1 MTWTGLIGIP
11 TAAVLALL
19 LKEKYQDYQQEK
31 MTADIR
37 QFFSQKGDIE
47 LVYFDVPQP
56 QSKERNGGL
65 VMSDGRQYSFTY
77 QKGAIIYQE
86 EKMIES
92 KSYEEL
98 AQIIEKPEKIVL
110 FFTADWCP
118 DCQFIYPVMPEI
130 EAENADFTFVRV
142 NRDNFMEV
150 AQEWNI
156 FGIPSFV
163 VLENGKEIGRLVNK
177 LRKTKAE
184 INDFLARL

>member
-1 MTWTGLIGIP
+1 
-11 TAAVLALL
+11 
-19 LKEKYQDYQQEK
+19 
-31 MTADIR
+31 
-37 QFFSQKGDIE
+37 
-47 LVYFDVPQP
+47 
-56 QSKERNGGL
+56 
-65 VMSDGRQYSFTY
+65 
-77 QKGAIIYQE
+77 
-86 EKMIES
+86 MIEP

-118 DCQFIYPVMPEI
+118 DCQLIYPVMPEI

>member
-1 MTWTGLIGIP
+1 
-11 TAAVLALL
+11 
-19 LKEKYQDYQQEK
+19 
-31 MTADIR
+31 
-37 QFFSQKGDIE
+37 
-47 LVYFDVPQP
+47 
-56 QSKERNGGL
+56 
-65 VMSDGRQYSFTY
+65 
-77 QKGAIIYQE
+77 
-86 EKMIES
+86 MIEP

-130 EAENADFTFVRV
+130 EAENSDFTFIRV

>member
-1 MTWTGLIGIP
+1 
-11 TAAVLALL
+11 
-19 LKEKYQDYQQEK
+19 
-31 MTADIR
+31 
-37 QFFSQKGDIE
+37 
-47 LVYFDVPQP
+47 
-56 QSKERNGGL
+56 
-65 VMSDGRQYSFTY
+65 
-77 QKGAIIYQE
+77 
-86 EKMIES
+86 MIEP

-98 AQIIEKPEKIVL
+98 AQIIEKPEKMVL

>member
-1 MTWTGLIGIP
+1 
-11 TAAVLALL
+11 
-19 LKEKYQDYQQEK
+19 
-31 MTADIR
+31 
-37 QFFSQKGDIE
+37 
-47 LVYFDVPQP
+47 
-56 QSKERNGGL
+56 
-65 VMSDGRQYSFTY
+65 
-77 QKGAIIYQE
+77 
-86 EKMIES
+86 MIEP

-130 EAENADFTFVRV
+130 EAENADFTFVRI

>member
-1 MTWTGLIGIP
+1 
-11 TAAVLALL
+11 
-19 LKEKYQDYQQEK
+19 
-31 MTADIR
+31 
-37 QFFSQKGDIE
+37 
-47 LVYFDVPQP
+47 
-56 QSKERNGGL
+56 
-65 VMSDGRQYSFTY
+65 
-77 QKGAIIYQE
+77 
-86 EKMIES
+86 MIEP

-118 DCQFIYPVMPEI
+118 DCQFIYPVMLEI
-130 EAENADFTFVRV
+130 EAENADFTFIRV

>member
-1 MTWTGLIGIP
+1 
-11 TAAVLALL
+11 
-19 LKEKYQDYQQEK
+19 
-31 MTADIR
+31 
-37 QFFSQKGDIE
+37 
-47 LVYFDVPQP
+47 
-56 QSKERNGGL
+56 
-65 VMSDGRQYSFTY
+65 
-77 QKGAIIYQE
+77 
-86 EKMIES
+86 MIEP
-92 KSYEEL
+92 KSYEKL

-130 EAENADFTFVRV
+130 EAENADFTFIRV

>member
-1 MTWTGLIGIP
+1 MNQRVTKNWH
-11 TAAVLALL
+11 
-19 LKEKYQDYQQEK
+19 K
-31 MTADIR
+31 
-37 QFFSQKGDIE
+37 S
-47 LVYFDVPQP
+47 
-56 QSKERNGGL
+56 SRNP
-65 VMSDGRQYSFTY
+65 
-77 QKGAIIYQE
+77 K
-86 EKMIES
+86 
-92 KSYEEL
+92 
-98 AQIIEKPEKIVL
+98 KIVL

-130 EAENADFTFVRV
+130 EAENADFTFIRV

>member
-1 MTWTGLIGIP
+1 
-11 TAAVLALL
+11 
-19 LKEKYQDYQQEK
+19 
-31 MTADIR
+31 
-37 QFFSQKGDIE
+37 
-47 LVYFDVPQP
+47 
-56 QSKERNGGL
+56 
-65 VMSDGRQYSFTY
+65 
-77 QKGAIIYQE
+77 
-86 EKMIES
+86 MIEP

-130 EAENADFTFVRV
+130 EAENAYFTFVRV

>member
-1 MTWTGLIGIP
+1 
-11 TAAVLALL
+11 
-19 LKEKYQDYQQEK
+19 
-31 MTADIR
+31 
-37 QFFSQKGDIE
+37 
-47 LVYFDVPQP
+47 
-56 QSKERNGGL
+56 
-65 VMSDGRQYSFTY
+65 
-77 QKGAIIYQE
+77 
-86 EKMIES
+86 MIEP

-150 AQEWNI
+150 VQEWNI

>member
-1 MTWTGLIGIP
+1 
-11 TAAVLALL
+11 
-19 LKEKYQDYQQEK
+19 
-31 MTADIR
+31 
-37 QFFSQKGDIE
+37 
-47 LVYFDVPQP
+47 
-56 QSKERNGGL
+56 
-65 VMSDGRQYSFTY
+65 
-77 QKGAIIYQE
+77 
-86 EKMIES
+86 MIEP

-130 EAENADFTFVRV
+130 EVENADFTFVRV

-156 FGIPSFV
+156 FGIPSSV

>member
-1 MTWTGLIGIP
+1 
-11 TAAVLALL
+11 
-19 LKEKYQDYQQEK
+19 
-31 MTADIR
+31 
-37 QFFSQKGDIE
+37 
-47 LVYFDVPQP
+47 
-56 QSKERNGGL
+56 
-65 VMSDGRQYSFTY
+65 
-77 QKGAIIYQE
+77 
-86 EKMIES
+86 MIEP

-184 INDFLARL
+184 INDFLVRL

>member
-1 MTWTGLIGIP
+1 
-11 TAAVLALL
+11 
-19 LKEKYQDYQQEK
+19 
-31 MTADIR
+31 
-37 QFFSQKGDIE
+37 
-47 LVYFDVPQP
+47 
-56 QSKERNGGL
+56 
-65 VMSDGRQYSFTY
+65 
-77 QKGAIIYQE
+77 
-86 EKMIES
+86 MIEP

-98 AQIIEKPEKIVL
+98 AQIIEKPEKMVL

-130 EAENADFTFVRV
+130 EAENTDFTFVRV

>member
-1 MTWTGLIGIP
+1 
-11 TAAVLALL
+11 
-19 LKEKYQDYQQEK
+19 
-31 MTADIR
+31 
-37 QFFSQKGDIE
+37 
-47 LVYFDVPQP
+47 
-56 QSKERNGGL
+56 
-65 VMSDGRQYSFTY
+65 
-77 QKGAIIYQE
+77 
-86 EKMIES
+86 MIEP

-130 EAENADFTFVRV
+130 EAENVDFTFIRV

>member
-1 MTWTGLIGIP
+1 
-11 TAAVLALL
+11 
-19 LKEKYQDYQQEK
+19 
-31 MTADIR
+31 
-37 QFFSQKGDIE
+37 
-47 LVYFDVPQP
+47 
-56 QSKERNGGL
+56 
-65 VMSDGRQYSFTY
+65 
-77 QKGAIIYQE
+77 
-86 EKMIES
+86 MIEP

-98 AQIIEKPEKIVL
+98 AQIIEKPEKVVL

>member
-1 MTWTGLIGIP
+1 
-11 TAAVLALL
+11 
-19 LKEKYQDYQQEK
+19 
-31 MTADIR
+31 
-37 QFFSQKGDIE
+37 
-47 LVYFDVPQP
+47 
-56 QSKERNGGL
+56 
-65 VMSDGRQYSFTY
+65 
-77 QKGAIIYQE
+77 
-86 EKMIES
+86 MIEP

-98 AQIIEKPEKIVL
+98 AQIIEKPEKVVL

-130 EAENADFTFVRV
+130 EAENADFTFIRV